1 MMVFEKLFSPAGL
14 GAYLAIF
21 TIFVVYLV
29 RKLSF
34 RRPELIPGVP
44 VIGLDGGKRTLKEA
58 RHLFMHHGGEMV
70 KEGYEKVVS
79 T

>member
-1 MMVFEKLFSPAGL
+1 MMAFDTFFSPAAF

-29 RKLSF
+29 RELSF

-44 VIGLDGGKRTLKEA
+44 VIGLDSGKRTLKEA